1 MNLGKITKTYYLPK
15 KLRPVLKKVWGISVF
30 GENHTVFKKCQKI
43 IKQKGFK
50 KIITVGDYCSLS
62 LPSDVKIFDNRIQ
75 RKVVENN
82 LPYSLEFIN
91 PAGTIQKQAWKI
103 IDQAIKQER
112 NIFVKGEEDLLVIPV
127 VLLSPKNTVIIYG
140 LPGKGVCLIE
150 SSAKIKKELK
160 ELLKKFD
167 TK

>member
-1 MNLGKITKTYYLPK
+1 MNLEKITKTYYLPK
-15 KLRPVLKKVWGISVF
+15 KLRPVLKRVWGIPVL

-62 LPSDVKIFDNRIQ
+62 LPSDVKIFDNKIQ

-82 LPYSLEFIN
+82 LPYSLKLVN
-91 PAGTIQKQAWKI
+91 PAGTINKQAWKI
-103 IDQAIKQER
+103 IDQAIRQEK
-112 NIFVKGEEDLLVIPV
+112 NIFVKGEEDLLVIPA
-127 VLLSPKNTVIIYG
+127 VLLSSKGIAIIYG
-140 LPGKGVCLIE
+140 LPKKGVCLIE
-150 SSAKIKKELK
+150 SSSKIKKELK